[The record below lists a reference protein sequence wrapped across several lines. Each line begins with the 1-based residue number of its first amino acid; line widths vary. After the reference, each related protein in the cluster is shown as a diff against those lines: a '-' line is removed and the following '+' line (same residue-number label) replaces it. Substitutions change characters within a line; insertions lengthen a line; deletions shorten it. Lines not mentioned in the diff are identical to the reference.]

1 VTPLRAI
8 VVDDEPHARADLV
21 RLLVGLG
28 ATIVAEAGDG
38 PSALRLI
45 ERERPDVVFLDIE
58 LPGLDG
64 LAVAARGDLP
74 PVVFVTA
81 YPAHASRAFDLDAC
95 DYVVKPATAERLAR
109 AIERATRRVA
119 LEGSGS
125 TRLRVT
131 DARGTRFVDAR
142 RVDVFSALE
151 KYVAFTVDGE
161 ELLLRASLD
170 ELEARLAAE
179 GFVRAHRSH
188 LVRRGAVERTEE
200 RAHGLVLV
208 LASGARIA
216 VSKRLRATVLRAL

>member
-1 VTPLRAI
+1 MTSLRAI
-8 VVDDEPHARADLV
+8 VVDDEAHARADLV

-28 ATIVAEAGDG
+28 VTIVAEASDG
-38 PSALRLI
+38 PSAIRAI

-74 PVVFVTA
+74 PIVFVTA
-81 YPAHASRAFDLDAC
+81 YPAHASEAFDLDAC
-95 DYVVKPATAERLAR
+95 DYVVKPATAERLSR

-119 LEGSGS
+119 LEGGGS

-131 DARGTRFVDAR
+131 DSKGTRFVDAR

-170 ELEARLAAE
+170 ELEARLGPE
-179 GFVRAHRSH
+179 GFVRAHRAH

-200 RAHGLVLV
+200 RDHGLVLV
-208 LASGARIA
+208 LASGACIA
-216 VSKRLRATVLRAL
+216 VSKRLRAGVLRSL